1 MQKLYIAPTHST
13 PEVRFSPD
21 ENIFILKG
29 TSSPED
35 VRAMYYPVLEWIK
48 IFVEDVLEGEIT
60 SFSSTSPVR
69 FQCDLEYFNSSSAKF
84 LFDIFSELKRLLD
97 RDIKVDVEWY
107 YEEADGDQKD
117 AGADISTLVEMEF
130 TFISKLRK

>member
-1 MQKLYIAPTHST
+1 MQKLYIEPTRTT
-13 PEVRFSPD
+13 PEVRFSPA
-21 ENIFILKG
+21 ENIFIIKG

-35 VRAMYYPVLEWIK
+35 VRAMYYPVLDWIK
-48 IFVEDVLEGEIT
+48 IFIDDVLEGEIT
-60 SFSSTSPVR
+60 TFSSSRPVR

-97 RDIKVDVEWY
+97 RGIKVDVEWY
-107 YEEADGDQKD
+107 YEEADGDQKE

-130 TFISKLRK
+130 TFISKSRK